1 MKLTFKFLLIAAALL
16 FSFQTLQA
24 KSHYEEIEKVDISK
38 LDRYYT
44 SHTAKK
50 RTFRTKEAFKRVKAH
65 HTKTRHVEQK
75 HNRHIASA
83 PARVHPNRYH
93 PKSRWYNDRYDN
105 GEDYY
110 GRYIPRRQYE
120 RAHRRTKRGWVLAY
134 RYDRADFFD
143 RDGFYYGYF
152 NRYGYFFEG
161 EFYRYDYSYTY
172 RDRVRGRGLFDRYY
186 YRPAAWREYGF
197 CR

>member
-1 MKLTFKFLLIAAALL
+1 MMKLTYKHFLAALVLL

-24 KSHYEEIEKVDISK
+24 QSNHEVIEKVDISK

-44 SHTAKK
+44 SHHAQK
-50 RTFRTKEAFKRVKAH
+50 RTFKTKRAFKHVQAR
-65 HTKTRHVEQK
+65 HTKPYHSRTIAPVPVH
-75 HNRHIASA
+75 HNRY
-83 PARVHPNRYH
+83 RLQNKWYDNNRY
-93 PKSRWYNDRYDN
+93 YN
-105 GEDYY
+105 GERYY
-110 GRYIPRRQYE
+110 GRYIPKRQFE
-120 RAHRRTKRGWVLAY
+120 RAHRYSRRGWVLAY
-134 RYDRADFFD
+134 RYDRAGFFD

-161 EFYRYDYSYTY
+161 VFYRYDYSYTY

>member
-1 MKLTFKFLLIAAALL
+1 MKLTYKYLLAVLVLL

-24 KSHYEEIEKVDISK
+24 QSNHETIEKVDISK

-44 SHTAKK
+44 SHHAQK
-50 RTFRTKEAFKRVKAH
+50 RTFKTKQAFKCVRTH
-65 HTKTRHVEQK
+65 HTKMPQK
-75 HNRHIASA
+75 QHMASA
-83 PARVHPNRYH
+83 PVQVHPNRYR
-93 PKSRWYNDRYDN
+93 PQSRWYNARYYN
-105 GEDYY
+105 GENYH
-110 GRYIPRRQYE
+110 GSYIPKRQFE
-120 RAHRRTKRGWVLAY
+120 RAHRYSRRGWILAY
-134 RYDRADFFD
+134 RYDRAGFFD

-161 EFYRYDYSYTY
+161 VFYRYDYSYTY
-172 RDRVRGRGLFDRYY
+172 RDRIRGRGLFDRYY

>member
-1 MKLTFKFLLIAAALL
+1 MKLTYKHLLVAVALL

-24 KSHYEEIEKVDISK
+24 QSHHEAIEKVDISK

-44 SHTAKK
+44 SHHAKK
-50 RTFRTKEAFKRVKAH
+50 RTFKTKEAFKRAQAY
-65 HTKTRHVEQK
+65 HTKPHRIQQK
-75 HNRHIASA
+75 YNRHI
-83 PARVHPNRYH
+83 PGQVHPNRYH
-93 PKSRWYNDRYDN
+93 PQNRWYNDDRYDN
-105 GEDYY
+105 GEAYY
-110 GRYIPRRQYE
+110 GRYMPRRQYE

>member
-1 MKLTFKFLLIAAALL
+1 MKLTYKYLLAVLVLL

-24 KSHYEEIEKVDISK
+24 QSTHETIEKVDISK

-44 SHTAKK
+44 SHHAQK
-50 RTFRTKEAFKRVKAH
+50 RTFKTKQAFKRVQTH
-65 HTKTRHVEQK
+65 HTKVPQK
-75 HNRHIASA
+75 RHIAST
-83 PARVHPNRYH
+83 PVQVHPNRYR
-93 PKSRWYNDRYDN
+93 PQSQWYNARYYN
-105 GEDYY
+105 GENYY

-120 RAHRRTKRGWVLAY
+120 RAYRYPKRGWVLAY